1 MKCRIEV
8 DQTLSE
14 DEVVIFTTEIDKEIL
29 DLKERIENDSPQ
41 VLTGFYEDKLSFI
54 NPDKIIRV
62 YANDKK
68 VFAVTYERE
77 YLLRLALY
85 QVEERLDN
93 NKFIRI
99 SNAEIINLEKT
110 REFDLSYIGTISCE
124 MVNGDVCF
132 VSRRSLKKVKEVLG
146 I

>member
-8 DQTLSE
+8 DHTLSE

-41 VLTGFYEDKLSFI
+41 VLTGFYEDKLNFI

>member
-14 DEVVIFTTEIDKEIL
+14 DEVVIFATEIDKEIL

-54 NPDKIIRV
+54 NPDKIIRI

>member
-99 SNAEIINLEKT
+99 SNTEIINLEKT

>member
-8 DQTLSE
+8 DQTLAE
-14 DEVVIFTTEIDKEIL
+14 GEVVIFTPEIDKEIL
-29 DLKERIENDSPQ
+29 DLKNRIENDSPQ
-41 VLTGFYEDKLSFI
+41 VLTGFNEDKLSFI
-54 NPDKIIRV
+54 DPDKIIRV

-68 VFAVTYERE
+68 VFAVMDDRE

-99 SNAEIINLEKT
+99 SNSEIINLEKT
-110 REFDLSYIGTISCE
+110 REFDLSYVGTISCE

>member
-8 DQTLSE
+8 NQTLSE
-14 DEVVIFTTEIDKEIL
+14 DEVVIFATEIDKEIL

>member
-68 VFAVTYERE
+68 VFAVTYERK